1 MQHTYSL
8 ARPHNN
14 DDEDDDMP
22 KLPTLFGIKKKP
34 YQQYEQSFTAT
45 QVHFYLSEDIGES
58 AEYTDMIHRIAYAG
72 PGDVIYIHLNTHG
85 GNLETGVQMINA
97 MQNSQAQIV
106 TVLESVA
113 YSLGT
118 LIFLAGDQMVVNDNC
133 VMMFHNFRGGVIGKG
148 NELTSQLEATVKWF
162 STLAR
167 KIYVPFLTPDEFDRL
182 LRGEDFW
189 MQSQDIRKRLD
200 KMVKNL
206 QTEAEKKPKAKTKPK
221 KTDETV
227 VEESATPDKL

>member
-1 MQHTYSL
+1 MLYSYTS
-8 ARPHNN
+8 ARPANN
-14 DDEDDDMP
+14 EDDDDDMSKP
-22 KLPTLFGIKKKP
+22 PSIFGIKKKP
-34 YQQYEQSFTAT
+34 YQQYEQTFSAS

-58 AEYTDMIHRIAYAG
+58 HEYTDMIHRIAYAG
-72 PGDVIYIHLNTHG
+72 PGDVIYLHLNTHG
-85 GNLETGVQMINA
+85 GNLETGVQIINA

-106 TVLESVA
+106 TILESVA

-118 LIFLAGDQMVVNDNC
+118 LIFLAGDQMIVNDNC

-167 KIYVPFLTPDEFDRL
+167 KIYVPFLTPEEFDRL
-182 LRGEDFW
+182 IRGEDFW
-189 MQSQDIRKRLD
+189 LQSNDIRKRLE

-206 QTEAEKKPKAKTKPK
+206 QNEPEKKPRK
-221 KTDETV
+221 KKV
-227 VEESATPDKL
+227 VSDVPVEVSP

>member
-1 MQHTYSL
+1 
-8 ARPHNN
+8 
-14 DDEDDDMP
+14 
-22 KLPTLFGIKKKP
+22 
-34 YQQYEQSFTAT
+34 
-45 QVHFYLSEDIGES
+45 
-58 AEYTDMIHRIAYAG
+58 MIHRIAYAN

-85 GNLETGVQMINA
+85 GNLETGVQIINA

-133 VMMFHNFRGGVIGKG
+133 IMMFHNFRGGVIGKG

-162 STLAR
+162 STLAK
-167 KIYVPFLTPDEFDRL
+167 KIYVPFLTPEEFDRL

-189 MQSQDIRKRLD
+189 MQSQDIRKRLE

-206 QTEAEKKPKAKTKPK
+206 QTESEKKPRRK
-221 KTDETV
+221 KEV
-227 VEESATPDKL
+227 VPAESTEG

>member
-8 ARPHNN
+8 TRPHNDD
-14 DDEDDDMP
+14 DDEDVSRP
-22 KLPTLFGIKKKP
+22 QLPFGIKKKP

-72 PGDVIYIHLNTHG
+72 VGDMIYIHLNTHG
-85 GNLETGVQMINA
+85 GNLETGVQLINA

-167 KIYVPFLTPDEFDRL
+167 KIYVPFLTPDEFDRM

-189 MQSQDIRKRLD
+189 MQSQDIRKRLE
-200 KMVKNL
+200 KMIKNQQL
-206 QTEAEKKPKAKTKPK
+206 EREKEKKPRK
-221 KTDETV
+221 KKEVPPEEVETP
-227 VEESATPDKL
+227 A

>member
-1 MQHTYSL
+1 MS
-8 ARPHNN
+8 RPHNN
-14 DDEDDDMP
+14 DDDDDDMARP
-22 KLPTLFGIKKKP
+22 PLPFSIKKKP

-97 MQNSQAQIV
+97 MQNSPAQIV

-200 KMVKNL
+200 KMVKNQQL
-206 QTEAEKKPKAKTKPK
+206 AQDKEKKPRAKKAAPA
-221 KTDETV
+221 ETV
-227 VEESATPDKL
+227 ETPA

>member
-1 MQHTYSL
+1 MSHTYTL
-8 ARPHNN
+8 APHRGHDD
-14 DDEDDDMP
+14 DDEDISKP
-22 KLPTLFGIKKKP
+22 ANIFGIKKKP

-72 PGDVIYIHLNTHG
+72 PGDMIYIHLNTHG

-97 MQNSQAQIV
+97 MQNSSAQII

-200 KMVKNL
+200 KMVKNQQL
-206 QTEAEKKPKAKTKPK
+206 ELEKEKEKKPRK
-221 KTDETV
+221 KKEVPPEEVETP
-227 VEESATPDKL
+227 A